1 MLRKVFG
8 GRGPRLE
15 LDVLCEA
22 EVTLVGCTLLGPVR
36 VGYRS
41 YANDS
46 LLRNVDVGRFSS
58 IGRRCSIGG
67 ALHEVDCFTTHP
79 TAASPDFQR
88 DPQTRV
94 GNDVWIGDNV
104 VVVAGVTIGDGAVVG
119 GGAVVTAD
127 VAPYAIV
134 VGIPARLLRPRFDAE
149 TAAALRQSQWWR
161 YGDAPRDLAGAGAR
175 PQDMLK
181 VLARTT
187 PPVLEPHF
195 RPWDAA

>member
-8 GRGPRLE
+8 GRDSRRYN
-15 LDVLCEA
+15 DVLCEA
-22 EVTLVGCTLLGPVR
+22 KVTLAGCTLLGTVR

-41 YANDS
+41 YANES
-46 LLRNVDVGRFSS
+46 LLRNVDVGRFCS

-79 TAASPDFQR
+79 TAASPDFLR

-94 GNDVWIGDNV
+94 GHDVWIGDNV
-104 VVVAGVTIGDGAVVG
+104 VIVAGVTIGDGAVIG

-134 VGIPARLLRPRFDAE
+134 AGVPARLLRSRFDEE

-161 YGDAPRDLAGAGAR
+161 YGDAARDLAGSGAR
-175 PQDMLK
+175 PKDMLK
-181 VLARTT
+181 ALARGA

-195 RPWDAA
+195 RAWDAA